1 MKGSPYIMSLKLQ
14 LPALAIFDM
23 DGLIFDT
30 ERLFM
35 TTKDGVMKE
44 YGYTQQKDDYIHTI
58 GTCGQQLL
66 DILHRLYGDDYPA
79 EEISQKCR
87 TLVTEKIRRDGPPT
101 KPGILELLAWFTDK
115 HIPCCVA
122 SSTKYDIVTE
132 YLRLA
137 NLDNYFSFVIGGDQV
152 PRSKPNPDI
161 FLAAC
166 QQAGIRPEAALV
178 LEDSEN
184 GILAASNGNIPVVC
198 IPDLKVPS
206 EETAKKT
213 AAIVSTAADVIS
225 LFR

>member
-1 MKGSPYIMSLKLQ
+1 MAPHLT
-14 LPALAIFDM
+14 LPALTIFDM

-44 YGYTQQKDDYIHTI
+44 YGYTQQKDDYIHTL

-79 EEISQKCR
+79 EEISRKCR
-87 TLVTEKIRRDGPPT
+87 TLVTEKIRRDGPPV
-101 KPGILELLAWFTDK
+101 KPGIPELLAWFAANN
-115 HIPCCVA
+115 IPCCVA
-122 SSTKYDIVTE
+122 SSTKHDIVAE

-137 NLDNYFSFVIGGDQV
+137 KLDQYFAFIIGGDQV
-152 PRSKPNPDI
+152 QRSKPNPDI

-166 QQAGIRPEAALV
+166 QQAGIKPEHSLV

-184 GILAASNGNIPVVC
+184 GILAASNAKIPVVC

-206 EETAKKT
+206 EEIAAKT
-213 AAIVSTAADVIS
+213 AAIVSSATDVIS
-225 LFR
+225 LFH

>member
-1 MKGSPYIMSLKLQ
+1 MNSKLQ
-14 LPALAIFDM
+14 LPTLAIFDM

-44 YGYTQQKDDYIHTI
+44 YGYTQQKDDYIHTL

-79 EEISQKCR
+79 EEISRKCR
-87 TLVTEKIRRDGPPT
+87 TLVTEKIRRDGPPV
-101 KPGILELLAWFTDK
+101 KPGIPELLAWFAANN
-115 HIPCCVA
+115 IPCCVA
-122 SSTKYDIVTE
+122 SSTKHDIVAE

-137 NLDNYFSFVIGGDQV
+137 KLDQYFAFIIGGDQV
-152 PRSKPNPDI
+152 QRSKPNPDI

-166 QQAGIRPEAALV
+166 QRANIKPEHSLV

-184 GILAASNGNIPVVC
+184 GILAASNAKIPVVC

-206 EETAKKT
+206 EEIAAKT
-213 AAIVSTAADVIS
+213 AAIVSSATDVIS
-225 LFR
+225 LFH

>member
-1 MKGSPYIMSLKLQ
+1 MTSHLTI
-14 LPALAIFDM
+14 PALAIFDM

-44 YGYTQQKDDYIHTI
+44 YGYTQQKDDYIHTL

-79 EEISQKCR
+79 EDISQKCR
-87 TLVTEKIRRDGPPT
+87 TLVTEKIRRDGPPV
-101 KPGILELLAWFTDK
+101 KPGIPELLAWFASNN
-115 HIPCCVA
+115 IPCCVA
-122 SSTKYDIVTE
+122 SSTKHDIVVE

-137 NLDNYFSFVIGGDQV
+137 KLDKYFAYVIGGDQV
-152 PRSKPNPDI
+152 QRSKPNPDI

-166 QQAGIRPEAALV
+166 QRTDIKPEHALV

-184 GILAASNGNIPVVC
+184 GILAASNANIPVVC
-198 IPDLKVPS
+198 IPDLKAPS
-206 EETAKKT
+206 EEIAKKT
-213 AAIVSTAADVIS
+213 AAIVPDATAIIS
-225 LFR
+225 LFG

>member
-1 MKGSPYIMSLKLQ
+1 MTSHLTI
-14 LPALAIFDM
+14 PALAIFDM

-44 YGYTQQKDDYIHTI
+44 YGYTQQKDDYIHTL

-66 DILHRLYGDDYPA
+66 DILHNLYGNDYPA

-87 TLVTEKIRRDGPPT
+87 TLVTEKIRRDGPPV
-101 KPGILELLAWFTDK
+101 KPGIPELLAWFASNN
-115 HIPCCVA
+115 IPCCVA
-122 SSTKYDIVTE
+122 SSTKHNIVVE

-137 NLDNYFSFVIGGDQV
+137 KLDKYFAFVIGGDQV
-152 PRSKPNPDI
+152 QRSKPNPDI

-166 QQAGIRPEAALV
+166 QQADIKPEHSLV

-184 GILAASNGNIPVVC
+184 GILAASNANISVVC

-206 EETAKKT
+206 EEIAKK
-213 AAIVSTAADVIS
+213 AVAIVPDATTVIS
-225 LFR
+225 YFV

>member
-1 MKGSPYIMSLKLQ
+1 MSSKLQ

-101 KPGILELLAWFTDK
+101 KPGIPELLAWFT
-115 HIPCCVA
+115 
-122 SSTKYDIVTE
+122 SYSM
-132 YLRLA
+132 LR
-137 NLDNYFSFVIGGDQV
+137 G
-152 PRSKPNPDI
+152 I
-161 FLAAC
+161 FHKA
-166 QQAGIRPEAALV
+166 
-178 LEDSEN
+178 
-184 GILAASNGNIPVVC
+184 
-198 IPDLKVPS
+198 
-206 EETAKKT
+206 
-213 AAIVSTAADVIS
+213 
-225 LFR
+225 

>member
-1 MKGSPYIMSLKLQ
+1 MTSHLAI
-14 LPALAIFDM
+14 PALAIFDM

-44 YGYTQQKDDYIHTI
+44 YGYTQQKDDYIHTL

-87 TLVTEKIRRDGPPT
+87 TLVTEKIRRDGPPV
-101 KPGILELLAWFTDK
+101 KPGIPELLAWFASNN
-115 HIPCCVA
+115 IPCCVA
-122 SSTKYDIVTE
+122 SSTKHDIVVE

-137 NLDNYFSFVIGGDQV
+137 KLDKYFAYVIGGDQV
-152 PRSKPNPDI
+152 QRSKPNPDI
-161 FLAAC
+161 FPCCC
-166 QQAGIRPEAALV
+166 QRTDIKPEHALV

-184 GILAASNGNIPVVC
+184 GILAASNANIPVVC

-206 EETAKKT
+206 EEIAKKT
-213 AAIVSTAADVIS
+213 AAIVPDATAVIS
-225 LFR
+225 LFG

>member
-1 MKGSPYIMSLKLQ
+1 MTSHLTI
-14 LPALAIFDM
+14 PALAIFDM

-44 YGYTQQKDDYIHTI
+44 YGYTQQKDDYIHTL

-87 TLVTEKIRRDGPPT
+87 TLVTEKIHRDGPPV
-101 KPGILELLAWFTDK
+101 KPGIPELLAWFATNN
-115 HIPCCVA
+115 IPCCVA
-122 SSTKYDIVTE
+122 SSTKHDIVVE

-137 NLDNYFSFVIGGDQV
+137 KLDKYFAFVIGGDQV
-152 PRSKPNPDI
+152 QRSKPNPDI

-166 QQAGIRPEAALV
+166 QQAGIKPEHSLV

-184 GILAASNGNIPVVC
+184 GILAASNANISVVC

-206 EETAKKT
+206 EEIAKK
-213 AAIVSTAADVIS
+213 AVAIVPDATAVIS
-225 LFR
+225 YFI

>member
-1 MKGSPYIMSLKLQ
+1 MTSTLTI
-14 LPALAIFDM
+14 PALAIFDM

-35 TTKDGVMKE
+35 TTKDSVMKE
-44 YGYTQQKDDYIHTI
+44 YGYTQQKNDYIHTI

-66 DILHRLYGDDYPA
+66 DILHRLYGNDYPA

-87 TLVTEKIRRDGPPT
+87 TLVTEKIRRDGPPV
-101 KPGILELLAWFTDK
+101 KPGIPELLAWFTANN
-115 HIPCCVA
+115 IPCCVA
-122 SSTKYDIVTE
+122 SSTKHDIVAE
-132 YLRLA
+132 YLHLA
-137 NLDNYFSFVIGGDQV
+137 KLDKYFAFVIGGDQV

-166 QQAGIRPEAALV
+166 QQADISPEHALV

-184 GILAASNGNIPVVC
+184 GILAASNAHIPVIC

-206 EETAKKT
+206 ENIAQKT
-213 AAIVSTAADVIS
+213 AAIVSTAADVIP
-225 LFR
+225 LFRCNSVI

>member
-1 MKGSPYIMSLKLQ
+1 MKGSLYIMSSKLQ

-101 KPGILELLAWFTDK
+101 KPGIPELLAWFTDK

-137 NLDNYFSFVIGGDQV
+137 NLDNLFFICYWRRSGTAFQTKPGYFFWQHVS
-152 PRSKPNPDI
+152 R
-161 FLAAC
+161 
-166 QQAGIRPEAALV
+166 R
-178 LEDSEN
+178 
-184 GILAASNGNIPVVC
+184 ASDRKLHLC
-198 IPDLKVPS
+198 W
-206 EETAKKT
+206 KT
-213 AAIVSTAADVIS
+213 PKTV
-225 LFR
+225 F

>member
-1 MKGSPYIMSLKLQ
+1 MSSKLH

-35 TTKDGVMKE
+35 TTKNGVMKE
-44 YGYTQQKDDYIHTI
+44 YGYTQQKDDYIHTL

-79 EEISQKCR
+79 EEISKKCR
-87 TLVTEKIRRDGPPT
+87 TLVTEKIRRDGPPV
-101 KPGILELLAWFTDK
+101 KPGIPELLTWFADN

-122 SSTKYDIVTE
+122 SSTRHDIVAE
-132 YLRLA
+132 YLHLA
-137 NLDNYFSFVIGGDQV
+137 KLDKYFAFVIGGDQV
-152 PRSKPNPDI
+152 QRSKPNPDI

-166 QQAGIRPEAALV
+166 QKADVKPEHSLV

-184 GILAASNGNIPVVC
+184 GILAASNARIPVVC
-198 IPDLKVPS
+198 IPDLKAPS
-206 EETAKKT
+206 EKIAKKT
-213 AAIVSTAADVIS
+213 AAIVSSAADVIS
-225 LFR
+225 LFY

>member
-1 MKGSPYIMSLKLQ
+1 MTSHLTI
-14 LPALAIFDM
+14 PALAIFDM

-44 YGYTQQKDDYIHTI
+44 YGYTQQKDDYIHTL

-87 TLVTEKIRRDGPPT
+87 TLVTEKIRRDGPPV
-101 KPGILELLAWFTDK
+101 KPGIPELLAWFASNN
-115 HIPCCVA
+115 IPCCVA
-122 SSTKYDIVTE
+122 SSTKHDIVVE

-137 NLDNYFSFVIGGDQV
+137 KLDKYFAYVIGGDQV
-152 PRSKPNPDI
+152 QRSKPNPDI
-161 FLAAC
+161 FLATC
-166 QQAGIRPEAALV
+166 QRTDIKPEHARV

-184 GILAASNGNIPVVC
+184 GILAASNANIPVVC

-206 EETAKKT
+206 EEIAKKT
-213 AAIVSTAADVIS
+213 AAIVPDATAVIS
-225 LFR
+225 LFG

>member
-1 MKGSPYIMSLKLQ
+1 MTSHLTI
-14 LPALAIFDM
+14 PALAIFDM

-44 YGYTQQKDDYIHTI
+44 YGYTQQKDDYIHTL

-87 TLVTEKIRRDGPPT
+87 TLVTEKIRRDGPPV
-101 KPGILELLAWFTDK
+101 KPGIPELLAWFASNN
-115 HIPCCVA
+115 IPCCVA
-122 SSTKYDIVTE
+122 SSTKHDIVVE

-137 NLDNYFSFVIGGDQV
+137 KLDKNFAFVIGGDQV
-152 PRSKPNPDI
+152 QRCKPNPDI

-166 QQAGIRPEAALV
+166 QRTDIKPEHALV

-184 GILAASNGNIPVVC
+184 GILAASNANIPVVC

-206 EETAKKT
+206 EEIAKKT
-213 AAIVSTAADVIS
+213 AAIVPDATAIIS
-225 LFR
+225 LFG

>member
-1 MKGSPYIMSLKLQ
+1 MTSHLAI
-14 LPALAIFDM
+14 PALAIFDM

-44 YGYTQQKDDYIHTI
+44 YGYTQQKDDYIHTL

-87 TLVTEKIRRDGPPT
+87 TLVTEKIRRDGPPV
-101 KPGILELLAWFTDK
+101 KPGIPELLAWFASNN
-115 HIPCCVA
+115 IPCCVA
-122 SSTKYDIVTE
+122 SSTKHDIVVE

-137 NLDNYFSFVIGGDQV
+137 KLDKNFAFVIGGDQV
-152 PRSKPNPDI
+152 QRSKPNPDI

-166 QQAGIRPEAALV
+166 QRTDIIPEHALV

-184 GILAASNGNIPVVC
+184 GILAASNAYIPVVC

-206 EETAKKT
+206 EEIAKKT
-213 AAIVSTAADVIS
+213 AAIVPDATAVIS
-225 LFR
+225 LFG

>member
-1 MKGSPYIMSLKLQ
+1 MSSKLQ

-87 TLVTEKIRRDGPPT
+87 TLVTEKIRRDRSFPQNRESRNFSHGSQIIIFHAAWHLPQSMT
-101 KPGILELLAWFTDK
+101 LSWNICVWQTSTTILHLLLAVIRYRVPNQTRIFFWQ
-115 HIPCCVA
+115 HVSRRA
-122 SSTKYDIVTE
+122 SDRK
-132 YLRLA
+132 LHL
-137 NLDNYFSFVIGGDQV
+137 
-152 PRSKPNPDI
+152 
-161 FLAAC
+161 C
-166 QQAGIRPEAALV
+166 W
-178 LEDSEN
+178 
-184 GILAASNGNIPVVC
+184 
-198 IPDLKVPS
+198 
-206 EETAKKT
+206 KT
-213 AAIVSTAADVIS
+213 PKTV
-225 LFR
+225 F

>member
-1 MKGSPYIMSLKLQ
+1 MTSHLTI
-14 LPALAIFDM
+14 PALAIFDM

-44 YGYTQQKDDYIHTI
+44 YGYNQQKDDYIHTL

-87 TLVTEKIRRDGPPT
+87 TLVTEKIRRDGPPV
-101 KPGILELLAWFTDK
+101 KPGIPELLAWFASNN
-115 HIPCCVA
+115 IPCCVA
-122 SSTKYDIVTE
+122 SSKKHDIVVE

-137 NLDNYFSFVIGGDQV
+137 KLDKYFAYVIGGDQV
-152 PRSKPNPDI
+152 QRSKPNPDI

-166 QQAGIRPEAALV
+166 QRTDIKPEHALV

-184 GILAASNGNIPVVC
+184 GILAASNANIPVVC

-206 EETAKKT
+206 EEIAKKT
-213 AAIVSTAADVIS
+213 AAIVPDGTAVIS
-225 LFR
+225 

>member
-1 MKGSPYIMSLKLQ
+1 MTSKLQ

-87 TLVTEKIRRDGPPT
+87 TLVTEKIHRDGPPT
-101 KPGILELLAWFTDK
+101 KPGIPELLAWFTDN

-122 SSTKYDIVTE
+122 SSTKHDLVME

-137 NLDNYFSFVIGGDQV
+137 NLDNYFAFVIGGDQV

-166 QQAGIRPEAALV
+166 QRALDRK
-178 LEDSEN
+178 LH
-184 GILAASNGNIPVVC
+184 LC
-198 IPDLKVPS
+198 W
-206 EETAKKT
+206 KT
-213 AAIVSTAADVIS
+213 PKTV
-225 LFR
+225 F

>member
-1 MKGSPYIMSLKLQ
+1 MATSHLTI
-14 LPALAIFDM
+14 PALVIFDM

-44 YGYTQQKDDYIHTI
+44 YGYTQQEDDYVRTL

-66 DILHRLYGDDYPA
+66 DILHDLYGTDYPA

-87 TLVTEKIRRDGPPT
+87 TLVTEKIRRDGPPV
-101 KPGILELLAWFTDK
+101 KSGIPELLAWFGANS
-115 HIPCCVA
+115 IPCCVA
-122 SSTKYDIVTE
+122 SSTRQDIVTE

-137 NLDNYFSFVIGGDQV
+137 KLDQYFCFVIGGDQV
-152 PRSKPNPDI
+152 QRSKPNPDI

-166 QQAGIRPEAALV
+166 QHADIKTEHALV

-184 GILAASNGNIPVVC
+184 GILAASSAGIPVVC
-198 IPDLKVPS
+198 IPDLKFPS
-206 EETAKKT
+206 EEIATKT
-213 AAIVSTAADVIS
+213 AAIVTTAADVVD
-225 LFR
+225 LF

>member
-1 MKGSPYIMSLKLQ
+1 MTSHLAI
-14 LPALAIFDM
+14 PALAIFDM

-44 YGYTQQKDDYIHTI
+44 YGYTQQKDDYIHTL

-87 TLVTEKIRRDGPPT
+87 TLVTEKIRRDGPPV
-101 KPGILELLAWFTDK
+101 KPGIPELLAWFASNN
-115 HIPCCVA
+115 IPCCVA
-122 SSTKYDIVTE
+122 SSTKHDIVVE

-137 NLDNYFSFVIGGDQV
+137 KLDKYFAYVIGGDQV
-152 PRSKPNPDI
+152 PNPDI

-166 QQAGIRPEAALV
+166 QRTDIKPEHALV

-184 GILAASNGNIPVVC
+184 GILAASNANIPVVC

-206 EETAKKT
+206 EEIAKKT
-213 AAIVSTAADVIS
+213 AAIVPDATAVIS
-225 LFR
+225 LFG

>member
-1 MKGSPYIMSLKLQ
+1 MTSHLAI
-14 LPALAIFDM
+14 PALAIFDM

-66 DILHRLYGDDYPA
+66 DILHKLYGDDYPA

-101 KPGILELLAWFTDK
+101 KPGILELLAWFTDN

-122 SSTKYDIVTE
+122 SSTKHDIVVE

-137 NLDNYFSFVIGGDQV
+137 KLDKYFAYVIGGDQV
-152 PRSKPNPDI
+152 QRSKPNPDI

-166 QQAGIRPEAALV
+166 QRTDINRNMHLY
-178 LEDSEN
+178 
-184 GILAASNGNIPVVC
+184 
-198 IPDLKVPS
+198 
-206 EETAKKT
+206 
-213 AAIVSTAADVIS
+213 
-225 LFR
+225 

>member
-1 MKGSPYIMSLKLQ
+1 MTSHLTI
-14 LPALAIFDM
+14 PALAIFDM

-44 YGYTQQKDDYIHTI
+44 YGYTQQKNDYIHPL

-79 EEISQKCR
+79 EETSQKCR
-87 TLVTEKIRRDGPPT
+87 TLVPKKIRRDGPPV
-101 KPGILELLAWFTDK
+101 KPGIPELLAWFASNN
-115 HIPCCVA
+115 IPCCVA
-122 SSTKYDIVTE
+122 SSTKHDIVVE

-137 NLDNYFSFVIGGDQV
+137 KLDKYFAYVIGGDQV
-152 PRSKPNPDI
+152 QRSKPNPDI

-166 QQAGIRPEAALV
+166 QRTDIKPEHALV

-184 GILAASNGNIPVVC
+184 GILAASNANIPVVC

-206 EETAKKT
+206 EEIAKKT
-213 AAIVSTAADVIS
+213 AAIVPDATAVIS
-225 LFR
+225 LFG